1 MFYIST
7 FFKLFLIYGSGLRFL
22 RFLRLSRKFWR
33 YDFFSRDFH
42 QRTTFFDFVNLIFFS
57 KKKQQ
62 HTNLGGLFRE
72 IFIWKF
78 PAEIS
83 LIRFP
88 DKIRIDFINLFY
100 FLVQRCDW
108 FCDITELWFEILD
121 NFRLVV
127 DF

>member
-1 MFYIST
+1 MDPAYDFYDSYDCLENFDDMI
-7 FFKLFLIYGSGLRFL
+7 FFLEIFIKEQLFLISWIWY
-22 RFLRLSRKFWR
+22 
-33 YDFFSRDFH
+33 FS
-42 QRTTFFDFVNLIFFS
+42 Q
-57 KKKQQ
+57 KKQQ

-88 DKIRIDFINLFY
+88 DKVRIDFINLFY

-121 NFRLVV
+121 NFWLVV